1 MEHETIILVFTAAT
15 IGFFHTILGPDH
27 FIPFIVLGRARQW
40 TIRKTLLITSLCG
53 IGHVAGSVIIGIIGI
68 LLGTTLS
75 GLVEIETSRGAI
87 AAWMMIAFGLVYFIW
102 GIRRAIRHKKHSHVH
117 YHADG
122 TTHSHTHKHL
132 EEHLHPH
139 ERKNLKELT
148 PWILFTIFVFG
159 PCEPFIPLLLFPAAN
174 GNLTGILL
182 VTATFTTITVLTMVT
197 MVSLAHY
204 SIKLIPLIKLEK
216 YIHAIAGA
224 TILLCGISIEFLGL

>member
-102 GIRRAIRHKKHSHVH
+102 GIRRAIRNKKHSHVH